1 MKGIRHKLDKKGMTL
16 VEVITA
22 FVILLIGMSALIH
35 ATTASLKIIN
45 KSQEIQREADAAVLE
60 YYKTE
65 GKGGGETAA
74 EEIAVTLKPAEGG
87 EAGKMKMKLHTY
99 KSSPD
104 NDNNLEGGRV
114 LYYFQTGGDADGT
127 D

>member
-1 MKGIRHKLDKKGMTL
+1 MNEKGMTL

-22 FVILLIGMSALIH
+22 FAILLIGMSALIH
-35 ATTASLKIIN
+35 ATTASLKLIN
-45 KSQEIQREADAAVLE
+45 KSQEIQREADAAVSE
-60 YYKTE
+60 YYQSE
-65 GKGGGETAA
+65 GKDGEGAPVEDIIVNLRPT
-74 EEIAVTLKPAEGG
+74 EGG
-87 EAGKMKMKLHTY
+87 EAGSMKMKLHTY

-114 LYYFQTGGDADGT
+114 LYYFQTGGDADEA